1 MIDTLREKC
10 PNRSRNNFVFG
21 CFSRSDI
28 STIFMNKSFQM
39 SELLLILQQT
49 KVNFFVYD
57 YLNRSSRPDVFYKKG
72 VLRNFTKFTRKR
84 LCQSLFF
91 SKAAG
96 LTPATL
102 FKKETQVQG
111 FSCEFCEISQNT
123 FLHRTPLVAAS
134 VSSKHS
140 I

>member
-1 MIDTLREKC
+1 MIDTLRENC

-21 CFSRSDI
+21 YFSRSDI
-28 STIFMNKSFQM
+28 STIFMNKSFQ
-39 SELLLILQQT
+39 ILQQT

-102 FKKETQVQG
+102 FKKETLVQG
-111 FSCEFCEISQNT
+111 FSCEFCEISKNI